1 MSIALGRDCT
11 AAGTSAIAIGYAGH
25 YNSAYE
31 STFMTQVSPE
41 WNSKGWRDWFAP
53 VWVCYLGKV
62 GQVVK
67 IGALWLQTK
76 KDETEIMISLNGKRE
91 FPLFETVD
99 TMTKRLE
106 DMENRLIAL
115 EYAPPGGGIYYQSA
129 LHDYTQTQE
138 RTSSDDLVVSP
149 ANEEIVREPVKN
161 PAAVSTDPYNSSLWL

>member
-76 KDETEIMISLNGKRE
+76 KDETVE
-91 FPLFETVD
+91 